1 MLNKF
6 GEQILVQIKN
16 NKREIKCLMKLK
28 IAKFNKI
35 NLKIHK
41 SQKKR

>member
-28 IAKFNKI
+28 IVKLNRI

-41 SQKKR
+41 NQKKR